1 MGKEITKNYII
12 HINFIDSARIMTSTL
27 SNFVNNLGEGI
38 HKTKCKN
45 GHDNR
50 NFETCRLK
58 YKDSWTY
65 KLSKII

>member
-1 MGKEITKNYII
+1 
-12 HINFIDSARIMTSTL
+12 MTSTL

-58 YKDSWTY
+58 YKDS
-65 KLSKII
+65 